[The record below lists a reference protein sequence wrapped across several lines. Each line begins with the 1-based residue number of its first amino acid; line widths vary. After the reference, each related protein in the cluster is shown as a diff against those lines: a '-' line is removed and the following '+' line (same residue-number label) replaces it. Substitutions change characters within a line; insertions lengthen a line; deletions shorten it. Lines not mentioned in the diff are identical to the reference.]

1 MDKLKL
7 SDNTAKLHQMFGKR
21 LYSDKYSFICEICQN
36 AVDSHRMAG
45 QKEYVK
51 VGIRMASP
59 GCYFFYV
66 KDTGLSFEDKEDFTK
81 KVLTILESGK
91 SEDKSDGNAP
101 MGMHGIGSISVS
113 AFHSEW
119 AYVVVKNKR
128 KFLCVIREVDGV
140 GLTYKFG
147 PYKETNE
154 EDSVFFEVAIPASIP
169 IEEFTTNM
177 IGKLAYFTDVKFE
190 FCENTRAADKKLLTL
205 NHDFKV
211 FRGEDFQVST
221 ICPSTAMHIC
231 LDQYKYPIYW
241 EKLGMDPINANVGL
255 RFSLND
261 GLNPD
266 INRENII
273 FDDNYKA
280 IIKAKIKKVSEWF
293 VEYYHK
299 VYPPVVDS
307 VKAYKQRVAETKTVP
322 IGEMTITINDMIPHS
337 KLDMKPT
344 SFKGVSKFVM
354 SRFAL
359 HTNYGDKLYRYM
371 GETTD
376 AGVKMRRS
384 YFAFRQDE
392 RILFDKQP
400 TVRQSAYLK
409 VKEMEG
415 YGVYARNKTQLLKG
429 DFSYKNILGL
439 SKTVLKRSIMD
450 TGTSAWREQIKEFQ
464 ILERSYEKD
473 YYIKVT
479 EMKIPDSFKT
489 APRRAPVRKGSEE
502 IGIKYGKEM
511 ERRVGNWSC
520 KFDERTVKVRD
531 LHKLKFLHIFG
542 NEGDRDKLDFI
553 WKLGARGA
561 HNTMSPCIITD
572 RHQSK
577 IKDLHN
583 FIHVDE
589 FLAGKHL
596 AIGKLVTAYYIERML
611 SSVSQTLYR
620 KSEISTYLSST
631 FVDEVEDLR
640 KYEAKYDIAYFDS
653 KNEMLK
659 NVLKMAK
666 ERKLYDHSILE
677 KYRRVKKKA
686 KLLDFVQHFGYIG
699 VSSHSAIKAL
709 QDIARYRKIKMD
721 LKHYKKSTNEVSD

>member
-473 YYIKVT
+473 YYTKVT
-479 EMKIPDSFKT
+479 EIKIPDSFKT
-489 APRRAPVRKGSEE
+489 APRKAPTRKGSEE

-520 KFDERTVKVRD
+520 KFEDKTVKVRD
-531 LHKLKFLHIFG
+531 LYKLKFLHVYG
-542 NEGDRDKLDFI
+542 TEEDRDKLDFI
-553 WKLGARGA
+553 WKLGARCEK
-561 HNTMSPCIITD
+561 NRITPCVITE
-572 RHQSK
+572 RHQPK
-577 IKDLHN
+577 VKDLHN
-583 FIHVDE
+583 FVHIND

-596 AIGKLVTAYYIERML
+596 IIGKLVTAYYIDRLL
-611 SSVSQTLYR
+611 SRFSYVIYKKENIKDFICQ
-620 KSEISTYLSST
+620 KFE
-631 FVDEVEDLR
+631 EDYQQL
-640 KYEAKYDIAYFDS
+640 KEYEENYNVASFAPA
-653 KNEMLK
+653 NEMLK
-659 NVLKMAK
+659 ALLKLAK
-666 ERKLYDHSILE
+666 EKKLYDHNIIE
-677 KYRRVKKKA
+677 MYRRMKKQMK
-686 KLLDFVQHFGYIG
+686 DFSFVEHFSYISISD
-699 VSSHSAIKAL
+699 VSGIKAM
-709 QDIARYRKIKMD
+709 QDLAKYRKIKLD
-721 LKHYKKSTNEVSD
+721 LKHYKKSKDEVKN